1 MISAELLP
9 ILRCPEDRQPLEPAD
24 PSVLARINARISSV
38 GGPGLV
44 NRGGEPVRKP
54 LTEGLLRLD
63 HILLY
68 PVRDGLP
75 ILLVDEAI
83 FL

>member
-1 MISAELLP
+1 MIPPDLLA
-9 ILRCPEDRQPLEPAD
+9 ILRCPENLQPLEIAD
-24 PSVLARINARISSV
+24 HAILAKVNARISS
-38 GGPGLV
+38 GGAPGLA
-44 NRGGEPVRKP
+44 NRGGEPVHER

-63 HILLY
+63 RLLLY
-68 PVRDGLP
+68 PVRAGLP